1 MSFDSI
7 TDEDVGFVMDRL
19 NNRPRKSLE
28 YSTRDEV
35 FFGEENVKIS

>member
-19 NNRPRKSLE
+19 NNRQRKSLE
-28 YSTRDEV
+28 YATRDEV